1 MPGNTP
7 AIVRRQ
13 SAKVE
18 LELGRLSSP
27 SDDTLQGEW
36 IPAEGDWP
44 VGPQEDVEVDKSCIW
59 IDGCF
64 DFSHHGHAGAMLQ
77 ARQLGT
83 KLLVGVHSDE
93 AILENKGPTV
103 MRLDERVMA
112 VEACRWATRAI
123 PQAPYVTSLPWI
135 THYGCWYVVHGDDIT
150 SDSNG
155 QDCYRYVKAAGRFRV
170 VKRTPGISTTDLV
183 GRMLLC
189 TKTHF
194 IHSLEK
200 MLSGE
205 EGPGGEVERKE
216 TGEAMLQ
223 RIKDYATDST
233 GLSPGCDVWYWHA
246 SRPAKLRRTTTTQS
260 SVGDRRPSVHDR
272 RESSG
277 HNHSHNH
284 HAVKEEKGKF
294 HKLVDGKGVRPGQV
308 VAYVDGGWDLFSS
321 GHIEFLRIVTQTEED
336 AAKQR
341 GWYTEEAKKER
352 IEKTGED
359 YSPVFLVAGIHDDEV
374 INHWKG
380 INFPIMNIFERGLC
394 VLQCKYINAVVFGS
408 PFSLSK
414 AFLLTLPYGT
424 PSAVYHG
431 TTSFMPLTYDP
442 YAPAKSLDIY
452 REVANHNWQD
462 VNAGE
467 IVNRIMKGRAA
478 YEERQRLKGE
488 KGVSEEAEKRRQELQ
503 REQSWK
509 EVEGQ
514 FGL

>member
-1 MPGNTP
+1 MT
-7 AIVRRQ
+7 RRQ
-13 SAKVE
+13 SAK
-18 LELGRLSSP
+18 
-27 SDDTLQGEW
+27 GEW
-36 IPAEGDWP
+36 IPSEGQWP
-44 VGPQEDVEVDKSCIW
+44 VAPQADVEVSEERIW

-83 KLLVGVHSDE
+83 ELLVGVHSDE

-123 PQAPYVTSLPWI
+123 PKAPYVTSLPWI
-135 THYGCWYVVHGDDIT
+135 THYGCQYVVHGDDIT

-155 QDCYRYVKAAGRFRV
+155 EDCYRFVKAAGRFKV

-189 TKTHF
+189 TKTHH

-200 MLSGE
+200 MLAGA
-205 EGPGGEVERKE
+205 EGPGGDEERQK
-216 TGEAMLQ
+216 TGAEMLQ
-223 RIKDYATDST
+223 RIQDYATDST
-233 GLSPGCDVWYWHA
+233 GLNPGCDVWYWQA
-246 SRPAKLRRTTTTQS
+246 SRPAKERRTTQS
-260 SVGDRRPSVHDR
+260 SSSTSERRPSASER
-272 RESSG
+272 A
-277 HNHSHNH
+277 HSHHHHHQH

-294 HKLVDGKGVRPGQV
+294 ARLVEGKGVKPEQAV
-308 VAYVDGGWDLFSS
+308 IYVDGGWDLFSS
-321 GHIEFLRIVTQTEED
+321 GHIEFLRLVTQTEEN
-336 AAKQR
+336 AAKER

-352 IEKTGED
+352 VEKTGED
-359 YSPVFLVAGIHDDEV
+359 YGPIFLIAGIHDDDV
-374 INHWKG
+374 INSWKG
-380 INFPIMNIFERGLC
+380 INYPIMNIFERGLC
-394 VLQCKYINAVVFGS
+394 VLQCKYIHAVVFGS

-424 PSAVYHG
+424 PAGVYHG
-431 TTSFMPLTYDP
+431 VTSFMPLTYDS

-452 REVANHNWQD
+452 REIANHDFQN

-467 IVNRIMKGRAA
+467 IVERIMKGRAM

-488 KGVSEEAEKRRQELQ
+488 KGMTEEAEKRRQEME
-503 REQSWK
+503 REAERDRRRR